1 MELAKEKKPLF
12 PVFYDI
18 SRDALEEAS
27 ESLEKKAR
35 NVLMNFINA
44 CNGEDGMS
52 AEDMTENTNEMTNI
66 TQDDDEFEIME
77 NDFDALIEKV
87 KMTITELKGGN

>member
-1 MELAKEKKPLF
+1 
-12 PVFYDI
+12 
-18 SRDALEEAS
+18 
-27 ESLEKKAR
+27 
-35 NVLMNFINA
+35 
-44 CNGEDGMS
+44 MS

-87 KMTITELKGGN
+87 KMTIAELKGGN

>member
-44 CNGEDGMS
+44 CCQGKVDE
-52 AEDMTENTNEMTNI
+52 ANTFKRI
-66 TQDDDEFEIME
+66 YDDCESHLNFIETIME
-77 NDFDALIEKV
+77 
-87 KMTITELKGGN
+87 KME